1 MERQVQEL
9 TPRIN
14 ALSLVAG
21 NQEMRSR
28 SVLSLE
34 KEMSGIKSKIDSFT
48 AEKKQ
53 PMKDHLDPEERDLL
67 LTLNTKE
74 RELQQEL
81 ETTEQEVITMTVR
94 TEALK
99 HDLADNL
106 TKRKV
111 ELEQKLSEAQIGLT
125 DVESTDFADLSLE
138 KENAVLISKNLQT
151 IIDDI
156 EAQVLTKRSEKERL
170 TTQIEEKKTE
180 EVVIIRS
187 IEEATKMHDKLMNK
201 RTMMMDTIR
210 NKSRAIRDLGTL
222 PRAEAEVVKNYGEKQ
237 LMERLS
243 EVQESLKK
251 FPGVNRKALDQYV
264 LFNEQRETLN
274 ERKGELTEE
283 SKSIQKLVDNLDIQ
297 KEEAILRTFKGV
309 SHHFSQ
315 VFSELVA
322 TGKGQLIMRTSDDED
337 AEGEDL
343 AERYE
348 EEEEEGGGDSDE
360 DEEGTSKKRGS
371 KSKKGKSKS
380 KALIKSKGSMPSIS
394 TFRGVQVRVSFSG
407 DGPVFEMKQLSGG
420 QKALVAL
427 ALIFAIQRC
436 DPAPFYLFDEID
448 QALDASYRAQV
459 ARLIHKQA
467 HDPNNPAQFIT
478 TTFRPE
484 MVDVADKHY
493 GIALVNKAS
502 NIYPLNKSDAT
513 NFVTNMMLQEES
525 VGEVTRV
532 ATYAGDPRQ
541 RSAIMDTSAN
551 ESRAFDETVLG
562 GEQGFDESKISS
574 PAKKGK
580 KDAQEEETEDV
591 TKFEIEEVRR
601 PLPATTAKADEQ
613 SEDEEED
620 EDDDDDDDDENL
632 FAVKNRKKGSRGSKR
647 KGSVKA

>member
-1 MERQVQEL
+1 
-9 TPRIN
+9 
-14 ALSLVAG
+14 
-21 NQEMRSR
+21 
-28 SVLSLE
+28 
-34 KEMSGIKSKIDSFT
+34 
-48 AEKKQ
+48 
-53 PMKDHLDPEERDLL
+53 
-67 LTLNTKE
+67 
-74 RELQQEL
+74 
-81 ETTEQEVITMTVR
+81 
-94 TEALK
+94 
-99 HDLADNL
+99 
-106 TKRKV
+106 
-111 ELEQKLSEAQIGLT
+111 
-125 DVESTDFADLSLE
+125 
-138 KENAVLISKNLQT
+138 
-151 IIDDI
+151 
-156 EAQVLTKRSEKERL
+156 
-170 TTQIEEKKTE
+170 
-180 EVVIIRS
+180 
-187 IEEATKMHDKLMNK
+187 
-201 RTMMMDTIR
+201 MDTIR

-222 PRAEAEVVKNYGEKQ
+222 PRAEAEVVKNYSEKQ
-237 LMERLS
+237 LMEKLS

-274 ERKGELTEE
+274 ERKGELDEE

-343 AERYE
+343 AKRYE
-348 EEEEEGGGDSDE
+348 EDEDEGDSDE
-360 DEEGTSKKRGS
+360 DEEGDTKKRSSKGKNSS
-371 KSKKGKSKS
+371 KSKTLTKAKSN
-380 KALIKSKGSMPSIS
+380 MPSIS

-407 DGPVFEMKQLSGG
+407 DGQTFEMKQLSGG

-493 GIALVNKAS
+493 GIALVSKAS

-532 ATYAGDPRQ
+532 ATYTGDPRQ
-541 RSAIMDTSAN
+541 RSAIMDASAD

-562 GEQGFDESKISS
+562 GEQGFDESKMSS
-574 PAKKGK
+574 PVKKGK
-580 KDAQEEETEDV
+580 KGDQEEEMEDV

-613 SEDEEED
+613 SDDEDED
-620 EDDDDDDDDENL
+620 EDDEDENL
-632 FAVKNRKKGSRGSKR
+632 FAAKNRKKGARGSKR